1 MSAYWFDRGAHPVR
15 VRPSQEPDILEDD
28 IVSLAKPDDSH
39 SVHEACASEY
49 AARGLALLSDHSI
62 SGLQATAAY
71 LHLRTQRKPMWLVE
85 VSIISGWRAAGR

>member
-1 MSAYWFDRGAHPVR
+1 MSAYWFDRGAYAVR
-15 VRPSQEPDILEDD
+15 CARNQEPNILEDD
-28 IVSLAKPDDSH
+28 IVSLAKRDDSH
-39 SVHEACASEY
+39 SVHEECASEY
-49 AARGLALLSDHSI
+49 AERGLAPLSDHSN